1 VFSKRPIRSLADLR
15 AAKLFTSAGDD
26 RMTQWYKGHGF
37 QPRAMAM
44 TDILTGLTTGMVDAL
59 PTPPLAAMAFQ
70 WNRQA
75 PYMLDIGL
83 APVVG
88 GTVISK
94 RAWTRIPEADRPKLL
109 QAAQGVE
116 KRLQSEVPKQDSF
129 AVALMAQQGLTV
141 TKAEGPEWK
150 NEAETLAKTMRGE
163 MVPPDIFDMAVKER
177 DAFRQ
182 RTSAG
187 AAR

>member
-1 VFSKRPIRSLADLR
+1 
-15 AAKLFTSAGDD
+15 
-26 RMTQWYKGHGF
+26 
-37 QPRAMAM
+37 
-44 TDILTGLTTGMVDAL
+44 
-59 PTPPLAAMAFQ
+59 
-70 WNRQA
+70 
-75 PYMLDIGL
+75 MLDIGL

-94 RAWTRIPEADRPKLL
+94 RAWARVPEADRERLL

-116 KRLQSEVPKQDSF
+116 KRLQTEVPKQDAF

-182 RTSAG
+182 RTAAG